1 MSMQFND
8 IIMYTDLCENKSIHN
23 MLRLVFYNCM
33 ICDTVQKYM
42 VYNNAENKRWVKVA
56 IPTLVQRQNTTL
68 LQRWIMTSKNFHFQ
82 PISNV
87 YPRSVSDVVS
97 TSIQRLLFAG
107 DGRSK
112 RLIYRAGIEVNGR
125 I

>member
-33 ICDTVQKYM
+33 IWDTVQKYM
-42 VYNNAENKRWVKVA
+42 VYNNAENKRWVEVA

-68 LQRWIMTSKNFHFQ
+68 LQRWIMTSTTLSFSTNIQRQFLTLFQ
-82 PISNV
+82 RLSNV
-87 YPRSVSDVVS
+87 NC
-97 TSIQRLLFAG
+97 LLV
-107 DGRSK
+107 R
-112 RLIYRAGIEVNGR
+112 
-125 I
+125 